1 MATSGVISTRYS
13 GEVTAYLEWTQT
25 SQSIVTNTTTI
36 SWRLYLSANNDFFK
50 TLVKETY
57 IVNIN
62 GTQYTDSLHFSVP
75 WDGST
80 AIAGGTQDLKHN
92 SNGDLTFQYSFSIT
106 NKTVDFSTKS
116 SSGTSTLN
124 PILRKATITIVP
136 NFSDETSPTIV
147 YSNPAGESVT
157 SLQACIANAPESGE
171 ASAIIPY
178 RDISK
183 TSGSYTFRFTDDEL
197 KALRKY
203 VTSGNS
209 AAVRFYVRTI
219 IDGLYDY
226 SWKPATLTL
235 VNYMP
240 TLSPTVVAIDDRTK
254 ELTGDASGGAI
265 IKNYTTVSFDTGAT
279 AKKEATIDYQ
289 TITCGDLV
297 FDDYASNT
305 GEIVKVKSNTFYF
318 SVTDSR
324 GNTTKDAVVFSE
336 DNGKFIPYIKL
347 TNNIKTSTLTTN
359 GNLTFTISGKYFDG
373 SFGAKRN
380 TLEVEYALRENDGDI
395 TWYVLGTVTP
405 TVYDGNYEYTYTITG
420 LNYQSTYELT
430 VNAIDEL
437 TPVQTSTTVIA
448 TIPVFDWSKDDFR
461 FNVPVYLEGSTYPIS
476 DWVIEQGTSD
486 TWFYRKW
493 NSGRCELYGYQNTGV
508 VACNT
513 ALGNMYRTDVITA
526 PSFPFTVYSP
536 KLVSSYESE
545 GYGAFIWHTTLT
557 KITNPPDYY
566 LVRPT
571 SSNAIHGKVHFHV
584 QGTWN

>member
-324 GNTTKDAVVFSE
+324 GHTTKDAVVFSE

-380 TLEVEYALRENDGDI
+380 TLEYALRENDGDI